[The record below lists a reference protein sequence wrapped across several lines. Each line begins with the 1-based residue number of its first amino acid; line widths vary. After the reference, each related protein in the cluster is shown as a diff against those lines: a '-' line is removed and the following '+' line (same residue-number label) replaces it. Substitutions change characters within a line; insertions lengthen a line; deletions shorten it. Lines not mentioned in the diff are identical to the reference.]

1 MNENFAQLL
10 NEYSFDISEGQII
23 DAVITDIKR
32 DLVIVDIGF
41 KGESS
46 IEKSEF
52 LDINGKFN
60 YKVGDQIPVFV
71 DKLDNGSGE
80 IVLSFGK
87 SKEISNWAKLEK
99 AFKENTPVLAKC
111 EKAIRGGIIVS
122 LDGAQGFL
130 PNSLVDSK
138 PVRDLEQFVGKIIEV
153 KIIKMDEDEKTIL
166 VSRKAMFSANQENP
180 QVLLSKIKEGDV
192 VKGSVKNIT
201 DYGVFLD
208 LGGVDGLL
216 HITDISWS
224 RIENPSSVFELG
236 QEVELV
242 VSKFNEVKRQIS
254 LSRKALDTTPWVNF
268 VNGNKVGDIINCKV
282 AKFTD
287 HGVFV
292 LINGNL
298 DGLIHKTELDWS
310 GKEVNPENYLTEGQ
324 NVDLQ
329 VIEIDLEKNRVSL
342 SLKRVKDNPWED
354 FANKNQIGSVI
365 EATVKSVNDFGI
377 VVSLSGGCEATIP
390 SEYISWNPRE
400 RFSTPRFAVGDKVK
414 AVLKDC
420 KPIKEKIQLS
430 IRDLTEDP
438 LIAYQKKNPVGTNV
452 SGKVVEVSNKNIT
465 IEIGKDIFGLV
476 KHSDAGVSQADSLK
490 SLFKV
495 GEEISAKISGSNG
508 RFLSLSIRDLLK

>member
-10 NEYSFDISEGQII
+10 DEYSFNISEGQII
-23 DAVITDIKR
+23 DALITFIKR

-46 IEKSEF
+46 IQKSEF
-52 LDINGKFN
+52 LDIDGKFN
-60 YKVGDQIPVFV
+60 YNVGDTIPVYV

-80 IVLSFGK
+80 IVLSFAK
-87 SKEISNWAKLEK
+87 SKEASNWKTLEK
-99 AFKENTPVLAKC
+99 AFKDHLPVKARC

-130 PNSLVDSK
+130 PNSLVDIK
-138 PVRDLEQFVGKIIEV
+138 PVKDLEQYVGKVIDV
-153 KIIKMDEDEKTIL
+153 KIIKIDEEEKTIL
-166 VSRKAMFSANQENP
+166 VSRKAMFTTNQESP

-192 VKGSVKNIT
+192 VNGTVKNIT
-201 DYGVFLD
+201 DYGVFFD

-224 RIENPSSVFELG
+224 RIENPAAVFEMG
-236 QEVELV
+236 QEVKLV
-242 VSKFNEVKRQIS
+242 VSKYNPVKKQIS
-254 LSRKALDTTPWVNF
+254 LSKKALDNTPWVDF
-268 VNGNKVGDIINCKV
+268 LDTNKVGDIINCKV
-282 AKFTD
+282 GKFTD

-298 DGLIHKTELDWS
+298 DGLIHKTELDW
-310 GKEVNPENYLTEGQ
+310 KEKEADPSKYLTEGK

-329 VIEIDLEKNRVSL
+329 IIEIDLEKNRVSL

-354 FANKNQIGSVI
+354 FAKKNPIDSQVN
-365 EATVKSVNDFGI
+365 AKVKSVNDFGI
-377 VVSLSGGCEATIP
+377 IVSLEGGCEATIP

-400 RFSTPRFAVGDKVK
+400 RYTAPKVAVGDNIK

-430 IRDLTEDP
+430 VRDLTKDP
-438 LIAYQKKNPVGTNV
+438 LVEYQKNNPIGSTV
-452 SGKVVEVSNKNIT
+452 SGKIIEVSNKNIT
-465 IEIGKDIFGLV
+465 VEIGKDIFGLV
-476 KHSDAGVSQADSLK
+476 RHADAGITQTDSLK
-490 SLFKV
+490 NFFRN
-495 GEEISAKISGSNG
+495 GDEISTKLTGLNG
-508 RFLSLSIRDLLK
+508 RYLSLSIKDLLK